1 MEWRQILTE
10 VIISILGIVTTVVSG
25 YIIAWINSKI
35 KDEKIKRILND
46 ALNIVSNGVDYV
58 YQTYVEELKGT
69 TLWDADAM
77 KEASNRAME
86 YINANLTEEAKAFIS
101 TNGTDL
107 AEWTK
112 EQIEIAIKKSKD
124 QGR

>member
-10 VIISILGIVTTVVSG
+10 VIISILGIVITVVSG

-46 ALNIVSNGVDYV
+46 ALKIVSNGVDYV

-77 KEASNRAME
+77 KEASSRAME
-86 YINANLTEEAKAFIS
+86 YINANLTEEAKTFIS
-101 TNGTDL
+101 KNGKDL
-107 AEWTK
+107 AEWIK

-124 QGR
+124 QDR

>member
-10 VIISILGIVTTVVSG
+10 VIISILGIVITVVSG

-46 ALNIVSNGVDYV
+46 ALKIVSNGVDYV
-58 YQTYVEELKGT
+58 YQTYVEKLKGT

-77 KEASNRAME
+77 KEASSRAME
-86 YINANLTEEAKAFIS
+86 YINANLTEEAKVFIS
-101 TNGTDL
+101 KNGKDL
-107 AEWTK
+107 AEWIK

>member
-10 VIISILGIVTTVVSG
+10 VIISILGIVITVVSG
-25 YIIAWINSKI
+25 YIIAWIDSKN

-69 TLWDADAM
+69 TL
-77 KEASNRAME
+77 
-86 YINANLTEEAKAFIS
+86 
-101 TNGTDL
+101 
-107 AEWTK
+107 
-112 EQIEIAIKKSKD
+112 
-124 QGR
+124 